1 MLHLGSDPAA
11 SRRLCPIGLLAVA
24 CSLASEAWCQTGT
37 SPAAASATAQFKP
50 ATIVWQ
56 SGNTTLNALPA
67 EFAQLYASLAALSKA
82 GGGIATKEIVVKKG
96 SSIEDALREEGVFGG
111 KAMPIQVDE
120 YVCGLN
126 LGVCKTSNGKSDWTI
141 QPNAKIVVPDI
152 QLEPVIVHRTAHKS
166 AKDTLEGIVRDRQG
180 CPTFDEACLLYLKNL
195 NRRRPGEI
203 DQNFVGD
210 LTVPTRAYRATIVL
224 DSPVATD
231 PLLLPGMEDIRRR
244 AIPAVNVRPFSGD
257 ESADVTEGTRARVLK
272 LIGYPSNGGA
282 GFALPSTGMT
292 QVTVMDNSVDAEH
305 CMLKN
310 VKLFEVGNV
319 PTLPRPSCGGRAAAQ
334 KARDHGTHV
343 VGLIAAL
350 TDTEAGPGLN
360 PRAMVNVMA
369 MNADQLA
376 DMTYTA
382 IQYDRFGR
390 LYSTLDSPDVVNM
403 SFEYR
408 LNGTGQNDLLWEAM
422 KQQEG
427 NTLFVVA
434 AGNDGKLLAQ
444 GSECSVRPACQQAPN
459 IVTVGALSLDEPP
472 TLHLSP
478 SEKSNFGSAVHV
490 GAPGSNIL
498 STIAMN
504 RVGVLSGTSQ
514 AAPLVTGVASLL
526 YLKDGK
532 LRPAQVKNRII
543 YTSDLFPSLYNS
555 MLGGRLNAER
565 ALGFEQAYVK
575 RKDRPIERLVLKDNP
590 SVHFA
595 DVERQSTPFWIRFG
609 QIRRLKFEPELR
621 HYVLYYTEDS
631 NKDSGE
637 LIRKFVRLPTDKNI
651 VFAKAQGPAQ
661 PLTDVSLWEIEDYT
675 AAIVR

>member
-1 MLHLGSDPAA
+1 MLRPTSGAVVVHRMRS
-11 SRRLCPIGLLAVA
+11 CVLLAMA
-24 CSLASEAWCQTGT
+24 SCLAGGVWCQAHPPT
-37 SPAAASATAQFKP
+37 AAVPLKP

-56 SGNTTLNALPA
+56 SGNATVNALPA
-67 EFAQLYASLAALSKA
+67 EFAQLYASLGALSKA
-82 GGGIATKEIVVKKG
+82 GGGVATKKIVVKKG
-96 SSIEDALREEGVFGG
+96 DSIEDALREEGVYGG
-111 KAMPIQVDE
+111 KAMPIQVDQ

-126 LGVCKTSNGKSDWTI
+126 PAVCKVSNGKPDWTI
-141 QPNAKIVVPDI
+141 QPSATIVVPDI
-152 QLEPVIVHRTAHKS
+152 QLESVIVHRTAYKS
-166 AKDTLEGIVRDRQG
+166 AKDTLEGITVRDRQG
-180 CPTFDEACLLYLKNL
+180 CPTFDDACLLYLKNL

-224 DSPVATD
+224 DSPVAAD
-231 PLLLPGMEDIRRR
+231 PLLLPGMAEIRKQ
-244 AIPAVNVRPFSGD
+244 AVPAVSVRLFSGD
-257 ESADVTEGTRARVLK
+257 ENSSTVEGTRARVLK

-282 GFALPSTGMT
+282 GFALPSTGVV

-310 VKLFEVGNV
+310 VKLFEGGNV
-319 PTLPRPSCGGRAAAQ
+319 PASPRPSCGGRAAAQ

-369 MNADQLA
+369 MNVDQLA
-376 DMTYTA
+376 DKQYA
-382 IQYDRFGR
+382 AVQYDRFSR
-390 LYSTLDSPDVVNM
+390 LYNTLDSPDVVNM

-408 LNGTGQNDLLWEAM
+408 PKGAGQNDLLWEAM

-434 AGNDGKLLAQ
+434 AGNDGELLSRD
-444 GSECSVRPACQQAPN
+444 GDCSVRPACQQAPN
-459 IVTVGALSLDEPP
+459 VITVGALSFGEPP
-472 TLHLSP
+472 TMHLNP
-478 SEKSNFGSAVHV
+478 GEKSNFGNAVHV
-490 GAPGSNIL
+490 GAPGSNIV

-555 MLGGRLNAER
+555 MLGGRLNAGR
-565 ALGFEQAYVK
+565 ALGFERAYVK
-575 RKDRPIERLVLKDNP
+575 RKGSPLERLVLKDNP
-590 SVHFA
+590 PVHFA
-595 DVERQSTPFWIRFG
+595 DVEKQGAAFSIRFG
-609 QIRRLKFEPELR
+609 QIRRLKFEPELK

-631 NKDSGE
+631 NRESGE
-637 LIRKFVRLPTDKNI
+637 LLRRFVRLQSDRNI
-651 VFAKAQGPAQ
+651 VFATEPGPAQ
-661 PLTDVSLWEIEDYT
+661 PLADVRLRDIEDYT
-675 AAIVR
+675 AALVR

>member
-1 MLHLGSDPAA
+1 M
-11 SRRLCPIGLLAVA
+11 
-24 CSLASEAWCQTGT
+24 
-37 SPAAASATAQFKP
+37 AAASVAVPSKP
-50 ATIVWQ
+50 ATITWQ
-56 SGNTTLNALPA
+56 SGNATVNALPA
-67 EFAQLYASLAALSKA
+67 EFAQLYTSLTALSTA
-82 GGGIATKEIVVKKG
+82 GGRVATKKIVVKKG
-96 SSIEDALREEGVFGG
+96 SSIEDALREEGVYGG
-111 KAMPIQVDE
+111 KTMPIQVDQ

-126 LGVCKTSNGKSDWTI
+126 PEVCKVPNGRPDWTI
-141 QPNAKIVVPDI
+141 QPNATIVVPDI
-152 QLEPVIVHRTAHKS
+152 QLEPVIVHRTANKS
-166 AKDTLEGIVRDRQG
+166 AKDTLQGIVRDREG
-180 CPTFDEACLLYLKNL
+180 CPTFDDACLLYLKNL
-195 NRRRPGEI
+195 NRRQLEEI
-203 DQNFVGD
+203 DQNFIGK

-224 DSPVATD
+224 DPPVAVD
-231 PLLLPGMEDIRRR
+231 PLLLPGMAGIRKQVV
-244 AIPAVNVRPFSGD
+244 PAMSVKQF
-257 ESADVTEGTRARVLK
+257 SADGNAGAVEGTRARVLK

-282 GFALPSTGMT
+282 GFALPSAGVT

-310 VKLFEVGNV
+310 VKLFEAGDI
-319 PTLPRPSCGGRAAAQ
+319 LASPRPPCGGRADAQ

-350 TDTEAGPGLN
+350 TDTDAGPGLN

-369 MNADQLA
+369 MNVDQLTDEKYA
-376 DMTYTA
+376 A
-382 IQYDRFGR
+382 IQYDRIGR
-390 LYSTLDSPDVVNM
+390 LYSSPDAPDVVNM

-408 LNGTGQNDLLWEAM
+408 TKGAGQNDLLWEAM

-434 AGNDGKLLAQ
+434 AGNDGKLLSP
-444 GSECSVRPACQQAPN
+444 GSDCNVRPACQHSPHV
-459 IVTVGALSLDEPP
+459 ITVGALSFDERP
-472 TLHLSP
+472 TMHLGS

-490 GAPGSNIL
+490 GAPGFNIV

-565 ALGFEQAYVK
+565 ALDFERANVK
-575 RKDRPIERLVLKDNP
+575 RKGRPLERLVLKDNP
-590 SVHFA
+590 LIPFA
-595 DVERQSTPFWIRFG
+595 DVEQQSKAFSIRFG
-609 QIRRLKFEPELR
+609 QIRRLKFEPDLK

-631 NKDSGE
+631 NKESGE
-637 LIRKFVRLPTDKNI
+637 LLRRFVRLPSDRGI
-651 VFAKAQGPAQ
+651 VFATAPGPAQ
-661 PLTDVSLWEIEDYT
+661 PLADVRLRDIEDYT
-675 AAIVR
+675 AALVR